1 MEAGAG
7 GFLQWPPIPG
17 DGCTFLKLG
26 PEPDDVVRVRVPACN
41 PLPGNPSDTPPSCGF
56 PQPDARCGPSPQQ
69 PTWWSTDQ
77 HDAVERPQ
85 GGRGMGLGGRA
96 STTQPSWSP
105 TPGPHI
111 SSPGGREATFPSQ
124 SSQAAVAPSGGRRG
138 DAFWARGAA
147 CLGPLSRARGPR
159 WNRRASRTEPRGP
172 HPVRSPTA
180 RKHRNTQGAPPRA
193 PNPGV
198 ESALPSSLQG
208 SPFPQVCPSRRVR
221 AFHHAAKKCR
231 MHALIYLFL
240 QQLQETMK
248 LFHGAG
254 QRALQPRCCC
264 FQ

>member
-7 GFLQWPPIPG
+7 AFLQWSPIPG

-56 PQPDARCGPSPQQ
+56 PQPDTRCGPSPQL

-85 GGRGMGLGGRA
+85 GGRGMGLGGPA

-111 SSPGGREATFPSQ
+111 SSPRGREATFPKPALPGCRRALWRPPRRRVLGTRDRLSGSPFQGSGPAVKSPCFENRATRTAPCPLPDCAQAPEHPRSAATGAQSWRGKCLASQ
-124 SSQAAVAPSGGRRG
+124 SSGVPFPPGV
-138 DAFWARGAA
+138 
-147 CLGPLSRARGPR
+147 PL
-159 WNRRASRTEPRGP
+159 
-172 HPVRSPTA
+172 
-180 RKHRNTQGAPPRA
+180 PPR
-193 PNPGV
+193 PG
-198 ESALPSSLQG
+198 
-208 SPFPQVCPSRRVR
+208 FPPRCEKMP
-221 AFHHAAKKCR
+221 HACT
-231 MHALIYLFL
+231 YLFIL